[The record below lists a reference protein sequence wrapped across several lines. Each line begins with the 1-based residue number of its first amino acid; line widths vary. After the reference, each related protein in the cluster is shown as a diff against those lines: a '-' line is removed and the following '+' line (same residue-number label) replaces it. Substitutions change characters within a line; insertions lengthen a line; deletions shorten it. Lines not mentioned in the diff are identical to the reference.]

1 MGLSELDFIEALRKI
16 ATHPAARGLADD
28 AAVLG
33 DLVLTHDSI
42 AEGVHFLPDDPPAS
56 VGWKLVAVNLSDLA
70 AKGAE
75 PLAALMSV
83 TIGGDGAWE
92 KGFLAGVAAA
102 CETYGLPLV
111 GGDTIALP
119 AGAPRVLGLTAIGRG
134 GSHIPA
140 RCGGKPGD
148 RLWLI
153 ETLGDAAAGLAILQ
167 ADRRAEGVLVEA
179 YRRPVPLLAA
189 GRRLAP
195 LAHAMMDVS
204 DGLLLDLS
212 RLCSAS
218 GCGATVDL
226 DALPLT
232 RAFIVERGQDRAARL
247 FAATG
252 GDDYALLAACAP
264 DLDPGLSLCLPV
276 GAMVTAIGHLT
287 DGGGICLSDAAG
299 EVPLPERLGYEHHHR
314 AATAPLADCDA
325 RARIGDGRRGA
336 PQRRIGKASAQSG
349 LPALISPLN
358 LFHTSSAWQARLPN
372 APRSTGEI
380 H

>member
-42 AEGVHFLPDDPPAS
+42 VEGVHFLPGDPPAS

-83 TIGGDGAWE
+83 TLTGDGAWE

-119 AGAPRVLGLTAIGRG
+119 AGTPRVLGLTAIGRG
-134 GSHIPA
+134 GVKVPA
-140 RCGGKPGD
+140 RSGGRPGD
-148 RLWLI
+148 RLWLVG
-153 ETLGDAAAGLAILQ
+153 TLGDAAAGLAVLR
-167 ADRRAEGVLVEA
+167 ADRHAEGVLVEA

-189 GRRLAP
+189 GCALAP
-195 LAHAMMDVS
+195 HAHAMMDVS
-204 DGLLLDLS
+204 DGLLLDLA

-218 GCGATVDL
+218 DCGATLDL
-226 DALPLT
+226 ESLPLT
-232 RAFIVERGQDRAARL
+232 RAFIAERGQHRAARL

-264 DLDPGLSLCLPV
+264 DFDPALSLCLPN
-276 GAMVTAIGHLT
+276 GAMVTAIGHLN
-287 DGGGICLSDAAG
+287 DGDGISLSDAAG
-299 EVPLPERLGYEHHHR
+299 AVPLPERLGYEHHHR
-314 AATAPLADCDA
+314 
-325 RARIGDGRRGA
+325 
-336 PQRRIGKASAQSG
+336 
-349 LPALISPLN
+349 N
-358 LFHTSSAWQARLPN
+358 
-372 APRSTGEI
+372 
-380 H
+380 